1 MGFGERE
8 NLFSPNNTVAPGIV
22 PELQAGTRAKMVFSN
37 ELQPNFTRYLK
48 GGINY
53 GFGEV

>member
-8 NLFSPNNTVAPGIV
+8 NLFSPDNTVAPRIV